1 MGLLNSALIG
11 TGSYAPEKILTNGER
26 IGLPEEKMF
35 VNVDKY
41 GNTSSAT
48 MAVALDEVVRTG
60 RVGPG
65 DIILIVAFGSGLTW
79 AATAIR
85 L

>member
-1 MGLLNSALIG
+1 MNSALIG

-48 MAVALDEVVRTG
+48 MVVALDEVVRTG